1 MGGGPEMGREAS
13 PAETESEAEGLTDAV
28 LLPFNESSW
37 NTDANGITGFT
48 DALMVQSALGEE
60 APAPQHSLPT
70 HYFII

>member
-1 MGGGPEMGREAS
+1 MGREAS
-13 PAETESEAEGLTDAV
+13 PAETESEAEVLTDADVV